1 MKNLKISVKLLIA
14 FGTILIAT
22 LALSITALVSIQ
34 TLDKIAEEYATR
46 SIPSINYLWTA
57 RRAVQATEKMA
68 LEATIVMTPEELE
81 ATENSM
87 LEERGSLDQA
97 LKDLLAVSPQ
107 YQKQVDSI
115 QAELA
120 NVTAFRKQLL
130 EEAHKFTTEGN
141 ARAYEIYKTD
151 YHDSFEKARLA
162 MVSLTEDVDNQIAED
177 YSAAQRTRNIAIA
190 ITICIF
196 VIAIV
201 VIVIFINVLIQQ
213 IVVPVR
219 ALEHAATLVA
229 QGNLDTEVDYH
240 SEDEIGLL
248 SNSIRTL
255 ISVLKNIINDV
266 DYLLDQM
273 AGGNFTVHTQA
284 EKDYVGTFNSL
295 LGSLRKLKNRL
306 SETLQQIDISA
317 DQVNSG
323 GGQVSSGAQA
333 LAQGATEQAS
343 SVQELADTIKD
354 ISVKIEA
361 TADHAKTAKAE
372 NIQSHELIQVCS
384 GHMDELMNAMSAINE
399 KSKEIS
405 KVIKTIEDIAFQ
417 TNILALNAAVEA
429 ARAGSAGKGFAVVA
443 DEVRNLATKSQEAS
457 KSSAALIEET
467 VKAVEDGSRL
477 SDETEKALQNV
488 VDSAKK
494 ILDAVSL
501 ISDATEEQSL
511 AVSQV
516 TIGIDQISSV
526 VQTNSATAE
535 ESAAASEELSSQASI
550 LKSLVGQFRFSK

>member
-22 LALSITALVSIQ
+22 LALGITALVSIQ

-219 ALEHAATLVA
+219 TLEHAATLVA

-284 EKDYVGTFNSL
+284 EKDLYNGMKT
-295 LGSLRKLKNRL
+295 
-306 SETLQQIDISA
+306 
-317 DQVNSG
+317 
-323 GGQVSSGAQA
+323 
-333 LAQGATEQAS
+333 
-343 SVQELADTIKD
+343 
-354 ISVKIEA
+354 
-361 TADHAKTAKAE
+361 TA
-372 NIQSHELIQVCS
+372 C
-384 GHMDELMNAMSAINE
+384 
-399 KSKEIS
+399 
-405 KVIKTIEDIAFQ
+405 
-417 TNILALNAAVEA
+417 
-429 ARAGSAGKGFAVVA
+429 R
-443 DEVRNLATKSQEAS
+443 
-457 KSSAALIEET
+457 
-467 VKAVEDGSRL
+467 
-477 SDETEKALQNV
+477 
-488 VDSAKK
+488 
-494 ILDAVSL
+494 
-501 ISDATEEQSL
+501 
-511 AVSQV
+511 
-516 TIGIDQISSV
+516 
-526 VQTNSATAE
+526 
-535 ESAAASEELSSQASI
+535 
-550 LKSLVGQFRFSK
+550 